1 MNDTLKYMKLDPVYR
16 QGDHNLLLTFSI
28 AYFIVKI
35 LFCHFLMM
43 K

>member
-16 QGDHNLLLTFSI
+16 QGDHNLLTFSM

-35 LFCHFLMM
+35 SFYHFLMM